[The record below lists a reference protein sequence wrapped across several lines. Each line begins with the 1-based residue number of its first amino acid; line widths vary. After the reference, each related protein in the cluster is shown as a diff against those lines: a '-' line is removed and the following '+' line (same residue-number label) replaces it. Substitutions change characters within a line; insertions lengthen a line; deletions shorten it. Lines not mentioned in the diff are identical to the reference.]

1 MGLNDEITSES
12 KERVKSVQEDQ
23 VPMQVLYMQLL
34 VEKAKAQA
42 LNTPS
47 IDLAFDPQGRLLVD
61 VSLTL
66 ADLQTLYREHTGI
79 KDPAQVPTNKQE
91 LQKFLE
97 DTLGRKRTLN
107 TTVSLDVHQNQTL
120 KDLFYKRLEEYL
132 NAGEETDRQLF
143 KKQTNA
149 SALSNAYAQLPKG
162 SVISLQEEFHF
173 HLALTTRVYEKLLQE
188 QGTSKTALEGPL
200 KEAHKAAMLRV
211 NNLVM
216 ATFAKAL
223 KAATKDKNVNISH
236 LNKALD
242 EARNKLRDQA
252 QAILAEEL
260 SKKGFSLEP
269 NLIKE
274 LETLVHN
281 KELKGKKSKE
291 DIEKESIKEATETY
305 FEHIKHTA
313 ESTTATPNDILF
325 LDGDQGL
332 ITLIAGTEETAH
344 DRKFGKDF
352 PHSQMLTH
360 ALNQEGGVIANKVTR
375 MQIRTPSPVVKEE
388 RKRGSPRTKEDR
400 VYIEDVAL
408 KLATINEE
416 YKLKEYLSG
425 ETNNKPKAFVYNS
438 YTSIN
443 DNRDDNP
450 FADKLKNLQTESAQD
465 ILKGAH
471 HYNRSQLDK
480 DPPIFCLVQ
489 NISVNHGGSFG
500 YSIEG
505 GEKGALQDETALMAE
520 IALLH
525 TLYDTA
531 SDNDK
536 IFIDI
541 IFKNYEAFLQSTDE
555 SVHFNSYFAA
565 SEEGKLSR
573 QLIQDLKKEWQKP
586 VPSSTDD
593 FQNAQFALRRL
604 MAHDYH
610 FEKSDAKT
618 FQALSVFV
626 EKASI
631 GGCKSANER
640 AQAVNNRVA
649 VLDSAINNNER
660 VILNDLANLAQSS
673 DELHKNVKGLKEHVQ
688 TQMDE
693 KGLQVAASK
702 QSLRDQGGPAKVTV
716 KTATSFMDSNQAESS
731 SIKNLEAEKAAAL
744 QAHKGLVKG
753 MIHVWEN
760 SIKQKL
766 HDGFS
771 ALVQIDKPQA
781 EIPKSGRD
789 SADTDSSDLDTENGL
804 MAMDRYNKVKVPDAA
819 VRANNTLNPNADVD
833 PAKAMEKTKH
843 MRAQSG
849 AISIAR
855 TPDPGPPSEVVTP
868 TSTIR
873 NIK

>member
-1 MGLNDEITSES
+1 MGRENDIEIVSSGRE
-12 KERVKSVQEDQ
+12 EEVHSVLDDQ
-23 VPMQVLYMQLL
+23 VLMQVLYMQILA
-34 VEKAKAQA
+34 EKAKAQA
-42 LNTPS
+42 LNTPD
-47 IDLAFDPQGRLLVD
+47 INLAFDPQGRLLVD

-66 ADLQTLYREHTGI
+66 KDLQTLYRAFTGI
-79 KDPAQVPTNKQE
+79 NDPGQVPGDRQE

-97 DTLGRKRTLN
+97 DTMGRKLTSN

-120 KDLFYKRLEEYL
+120 KELFYIRLQRYL
-132 NAGEETDRQLF
+132 SAGEESDIQLS
-143 KKQTNA
+143 KKQTK
-149 SALSNAYAQLPKG
+149 SFALSDAYAQIPKG

-188 QGTSKTALEGPL
+188 QGKTKKELEGPL

-223 KAATKDKNVNISH
+223 KGATKDRNVNISH

-252 QAILAEEL
+252 QTILAEEL
-260 SKKGFSLEP
+260 SNKGFSLEP

-281 KELKGKKSKE
+281 KELQGKKSKE

-325 LDGDQGL
+325 LDGGQGL

-344 DRKFGKDF
+344 DRKFGTDF

-388 RKRGSPRTKEDR
+388 RKRGTPRTKKDQ

-408 KLATINEE
+408 KLATITEE

-425 ETNNKPKAFVYNS
+425 ETSDKPKAFVYNS

-443 DNRDDNP
+443 DSRDDNP
-450 FADKLKNLQTESAQD
+450 FADELKNLQTESAQD
-465 ILKGAH
+465 IIKGAH

-480 DPPIFCLVQ
+480 DPPIFCFVQ

-500 YSIEG
+500 YSVGG

-541 IFKNYEAFLQSTDE
+541 IFKNYEAFLQASDE
-555 SVHFNSYFAA
+555 SVHFNSYFAS

-573 QLIQDLKKEWQKP
+573 QLIQDLKEKWQEP
-586 VPSSTDD
+586 VPTSTDD

-626 EKASI
+626 EKTSI

-640 AQAVNNRVA
+640 AQAINNRVA
-649 VLDSAINNNER
+649 VLDSAINNNDK
-660 VILNDLANLAQSS
+660 VILSDLANLAQCS
-673 DELHKNVKGLKEHVQ
+673 DDLHKNIKMLKEHVQ

-731 SIKNLEAEKAAAL
+731 SIKNLEAEKAASL

-753 MIHVWEN
+753 MVYVWE
-760 SIKQKL
+760 SGIKQKL
-766 HDGFS
+766 KAVLHSVLD
-771 ALVQIDKPQA
+771 VKKD
-781 EIPKSGRD
+781 
-789 SADTDSSDLDTENGL
+789 DTIEK
-804 MAMDRYNKVKVPDAA
+804 AADAA
-819 VRANNTLNPNADVD
+819 AQVNNTLNPNDNVD
-833 PAKAMEKTKH
+833 PEVAKAKTEN
-843 MRAQSG
+843 MRQRRG
-849 AISIAR
+849 AMSSKLDPR
-855 TPDPGPPSEVVTP
+855 DTPDVAPPSTVA
-868 TSTIR
+868 S
-873 NIK
+873 IK